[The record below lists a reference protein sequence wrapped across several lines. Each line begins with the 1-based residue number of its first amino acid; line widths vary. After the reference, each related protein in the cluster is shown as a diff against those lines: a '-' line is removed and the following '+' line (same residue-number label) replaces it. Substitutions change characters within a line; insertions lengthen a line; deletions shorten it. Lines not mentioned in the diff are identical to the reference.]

1 MANRMQIDRRRDTV
15 PWTWEPFV
23 GVVLAYVLVVL
34 AAAQLAR
41 SAAYLLSGD
50 GWQWPTQDTQ
60 VTSAIPIFAG
70 HATAGLP
77 GRHVP
82 NIGHPLLVS
91 SLIVFELAALLALT
105 AVLLEAVHR
114 WGSARMFGMATHT
127 DAEHLLGVTRLRG
140 QAPVIRPDLY
150 TRRIR
155 QTAASASGEPIWPVQ
170 QTPSARSGRSG
181 LRELRSRRGGARRGR
196 ES

>member
-15 PWTWEPFV
+15 PWTWEPLV
-23 GVVLAYVLVVL
+23 GVLLAYVLVAL
-34 AAAQLAR
+34 ADAQIAR

-50 GWQWPTQDTQ
+50 GWRWPTQDTQ
-60 VTSAIPIFAG
+60 LTSAIEIFAG

-91 SLIVFELAALLALT
+91 SLILVELTALLALT
-105 AVLLEAVHR
+105 AGLLEAFHR
-114 WGSARMFGMATHT
+114 WGSARMFGMATHS

-140 QAPVIRPDLY
+140 QAAVIRPDLY
-150 TRRIR
+150 TRHIR
-155 QTAASASGEPIWPVQ
+155 QTAAAASAEPSWAVHQISP
-170 QTPSARSGRSG
+170 ARSGRLG
-181 LRELRSRRGGARRGR
+181 LRELRSRRGTARRGR